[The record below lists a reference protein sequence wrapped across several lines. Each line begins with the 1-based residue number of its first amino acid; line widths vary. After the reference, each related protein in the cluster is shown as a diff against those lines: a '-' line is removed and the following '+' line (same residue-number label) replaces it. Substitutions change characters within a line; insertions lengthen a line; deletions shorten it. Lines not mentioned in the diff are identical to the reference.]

1 MKRITAGLLLLTLL
15 APHARGVVYISEVF
29 INPPGGLDSNHEFI
43 ELTGTPGKKLDGY
56 AIAFLNGTERK
67 FYNLGSIPP
76 VPNPRPEID
85 EFFSLD
91 GLALGPNGILV
102 LRRGPLSAYPTILS
116 DSNHVDRDTLWT
128 GFLDTPGNLQNDGSN
143 TIMLVRNRPGA
154 TEATHPTPPA
164 IDLRWGKDISHDVGL
179 FSPVIDPQDGL
190 PKDQWG
196 NGAIDKKTVTTNG
209 LQMLDLRGAETPADL
224 TDDLEVVD
232 EVSYEHTRGWEY
244 DLDNRTVDSNSL
256 APGLPER
263 NVHALDDIQGFN
275 PDSLTRVDYRTKGPG
290 YPPASGAVGAL
301 PNGNNWQ
308 DTATEQW
315 IRGESV
321 EDLDIN
327 FDSIFF
333 YSNAANA
340 DSNAIQPFLTQVPLW
355 LDDMT
360 GDDFD
365 FAQTNTYQI
374 MAGRVNPLAV
384 PFVPGDSDR
393 DGDCDA
399 DDIAKIAAVFG
410 DADWIFSNSFA
421 DAPEGKNGDPA
432 TQTRPWDVDA
442 TGDNGIEAGDL
453 QWTLNFQG
461 STDGRIQG
469 LQYDDPTPAASGV
482 VLNPN
487 TGTACTV
494 SAGTNVPSG
503 RPLNDLRFGD
513 VVEITVSAAVTA
525 GANLSAGEENGIMQF
540 VHDVAISAGGT
551 LQVTEIAK
559 LGTFTTTR
567 ATLETLNGNAG
578 DEGVSLINGYTTG
591 FTSGLGSAD
600 PLYRVTTRIIG
611 PGTVDVDITA
621 AGAVRFAA
629 SAPQGLKLG
638 HTDNHGDPASA
649 SYPATITVTGGIPGD
664 DDGDGDVDVQ
674 DWLNFPACMTGPG
687 GGLLNGCGVF
697 DFDIDDDV
705 DLNDYARFQQAA
717 S

>member
-85 EFFSLD
+85 EFSVSTVWHSARTASWCCAADRSAPIPPFS
-91 GLALGPNGILV
+91 ATATTWTATRCGPGF
-102 LRRGPLSAYPTILS
+102 
-116 DSNHVDRDTLWT
+116 WT
-128 GFLDTPGNLQNDGSN
+128 TPGNLQNDGSN

-321 EDLDIN
+321 RLGSSPPE
-327 FDSIFF
+327 FF
-333 YSNAANA
+333 YSIEAN
-340 DSNAIQPFLTQVPLW
+340 DNGDAIQPYETNVPGW
-355 LDDMT
+355 LADNE
-360 GDDFD
+360 GVEFDFD
-365 FAQTNTYQI
+365 TQYSYPLH
-374 MAGRVNPLAV
+374 AGRTNPLAI
-384 PFVPGDSDR
+384 PFIPGDADR
-393 DGDCDA
+393 DGDCDT
-399 DDIAKIAAVFG
+399 DDIAKLAAVFG
-410 DADWIFSNSFA
+410 DDDWIFSNSFA
-421 DAPEGKNGDPA
+421 DAPEGKAGDPA

-442 TGDNGIEAGDL
+442 TGDNGIEASDL

-482 VLNPN
+482 VLNSN

-551 LQVTEIAK
+551 LQVTEIA
-559 LGTFTTTR
+559 
-567 ATLETLNGNAG
+567 N
-578 DEGVSLINGYTTG
+578 
-591 FTSGLGSAD
+591 SARS
-600 PLYRVTTRIIG
+600 PPRGQRS
-611 PGTVDVDITA
+611 
-621 AGAVRFAA
+621 R
-629 SAPQGLKLG
+629 
-638 HTDNHGDPASA
+638 
-649 SYPATITVTGGIPGD
+649 
-664 DDGDGDVDVQ
+664 
-674 DWLNFPACMTGPG
+674 
-687 GGLLNGCGVF
+687 
-697 DFDIDDDV
+697 
-705 DLNDYARFQQAA
+705 R
-717 S
+717 